1 MFAGINLGE
10 YLTWSN
16 HIKAVKNKAS
26 AAFYAL
32 AKVQNLLPSNI
43 KLLHTTHCLDL
54 M

>member
-32 AKVQNLLPSNI
+32 AKVQNLLPIVILSYYI
-43 KLLHTTHCLDL
+43 QLIV
-54 M
+54 